1 MKRNTPILLTT
12 LLLTTAACA
21 DSGRNEHRP
30 EALHVAERIR
40 ESWTDSK
47 RTVEVEIEGRSE
59 TELDM
64 LKEVSLTADFVEATP
79 SERDAFAGIACT
91 YAKGHFVPNQAAV
104 TADSTATFYVSYP
117 S

>member
-40 ESWTDSK
+40 
-47 RTVEVEIEGRSE
+47 
-59 TELDM
+59 
-64 LKEVSLTADFVEATP
+64 
-79 SERDAFAGIACT
+79 
-91 YAKGHFVPNQAAV
+91 
-104 TADSTATFYVSYP
+104 
-117 S
+117 